1 MRFLVWETSTRI
13 HRVEGKDTMGP
24 NDAQIVR
31 VFSREPKGS
40 IADVTL
46 DSHTDAEIVIDAE
59 AGGTLHQNQGAYCVT
74 LVVRDLT
81 DGSIIP
87 AKVQGAT
94 KAGEVEGHFADQH
107 WMNPAANFS
116 FTVSKAEL
124 AKRKGHLAEA
134 YGAVSYGSQTPGAT
148 LALSQPFLIQK

>member
-1 MRFLVWETSTRI
+1 
-13 HRVEGKDTMGP
+13 
-24 NDAQIVR
+24 
-31 VFSREPKGS
+31 
-40 IADVTL
+40 
-46 DSHTDAEIVIDAE
+46 
-59 AGGTLHQNQGAYCVT
+59 
-74 LVVRDLT
+74 VRDLT
-81 DGSIIP
+81 DGSSIP

-94 KAGEVEGHFADQH
+94 RAGEVEGHFADQH

-134 YGAVSYGSQTPGAT
+134 YGSVSYGGTQAPGAT